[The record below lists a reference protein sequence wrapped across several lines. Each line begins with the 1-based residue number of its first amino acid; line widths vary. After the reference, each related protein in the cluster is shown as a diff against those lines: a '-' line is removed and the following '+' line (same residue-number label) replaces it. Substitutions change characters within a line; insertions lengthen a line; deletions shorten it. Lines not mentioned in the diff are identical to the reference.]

1 MDAQRVAATDAEAR
15 PGLRRRILALID
27 RLADGSRD
35 DAARDA
41 VLVDIARWQATR
53 VEPYRRLL
61 AAAAPDPAALP
72 VAVEDPS
79 GLPAVPTDVFRFAR
93 VAAHP
98 PAADLRTFRTSG
110 TTSGARG
117 AASLSDLG
125 LYDAAARAWAA
136 HMLFP
141 DDEPLTLAILA
152 PHEDEAPDSSLA
164 YMLARFAEWFGAGDS
179 AWVWSGGELWIPR
192 LEQLLNAA
200 ESSGRPLAL
209 LGTSFA
215 FVHAEDAFA
224 ERRWR
229 LPAGSRLMQTG
240 GYKGRS
246 REIEAAEMRRLLSR
260 RYGLG
265 EPWIVAEYGM
275 TELSSQLYESTLR
288 DAWLGRPVGP
298 RRLLAPGWVRTA
310 LVHGETLA
318 EVPEGGEGLVRIDD
332 AANLDT
338 AWAIQTSDRGR
349 RVGED
354 GLEILGRAAGAV
366 PRGCS
371 LAAQEALGRS
381 GLASAGASQEPSS

>member
-1 MDAQRVAATDAEAR
+1 MSLSEGREEIRSQ
-15 PGLRRRILALID
+15 LRRRVLGLIE

-35 DAARDA
+35 EATRDA
-41 VLVDIARWQATR
+41 LLVDLARWQASR
-53 VEPYRRLL
+53 VEPYGRL
-61 AAAAPDPAALP
+61 
-72 VAVEDPS
+72 VASAGAD
-79 GLPAVPTDVFRFAR
+79 LPAVSSPAQLPAIPTDVFRYAR

-98 PAADLRTFRTSG
+98 PASDVRTFRTSG

-117 AASLSDLG
+117 AAALSDLG

-136 HMLFP
+136 HLLFP
-141 DDEPLTLAILA
+141 DDRRLTLAILA
-152 PHEDEAPDSSLA
+152 PHETEAPDSSLA
-164 YMLARFAEWFGAGDS
+164 YMLARFVDWFGAEDS
-179 AWVWSGGELWIPR
+179 AWVWWDGQLRIPR
-192 LEQLLNAA
+192 LEQLLDAA
-200 ESSGRPLAL
+200 ASSGRPLAL

-229 LPAGSRLMQTG
+229 LPSGSRLMQTG

-246 REIEAAEMRRLLSR
+246 REIEPATMRRLLSR
-260 RYGLG
+260 RYGLE

-288 DAWLGRPVGP
+288 DAWLGRSIGP

-310 LVHGETLA
+310 LVDAETLA
-318 EVPEGGEGLVRIDD
+318 EVPGGGEGLVRIDD

-338 AWAIQTSDRGR
+338 AWAVQTSDRGR
-349 RVGED
+349 RVAGD
-354 GLEILGRAAGAV
+354 GLEVLGRAAGAV

-371 LAAQEALGRS
+371 LAAQEALGKAHRV
-381 GLASAGASQEPSS
+381 LQNKPQESSS